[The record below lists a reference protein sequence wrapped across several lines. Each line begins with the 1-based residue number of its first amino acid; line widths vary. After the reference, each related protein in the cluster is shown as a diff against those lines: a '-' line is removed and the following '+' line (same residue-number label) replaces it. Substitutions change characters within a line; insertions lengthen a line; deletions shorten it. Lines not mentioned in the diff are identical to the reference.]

1 MRSIFPESR
10 CLRFTLFGF
19 ASITLLLAAG
29 YFALVT
35 AFPPARMVSLL
46 AEHIKTATGRDFRI
60 NGDLSFRLLPTLAVV
75 ANDLVLSNAD
85 WGSRAEMLKLKR
97 TAFEIALKPL
107 LNGEIRVLK
116 VGLEGADLLLE
127 TDQTGRSNWIFTE
140 VQSPR
145 VPAAIPAF
153 DLEQLVISDANIT
166 YRDAVSGATR
176 SVFVES
182 FKLQTQDEFDLL
194 ATSLVFEQHK
204 AQFDGRVGS
213 LLALIAGAAE
223 WPFDL
228 QLKLNGNELSFNG
241 KLGLKPKLRLDG
253 QISSVTVNLEKWGK
267 NNLGPV
273 PAQPKSSALFSDS
286 EFSLDVLPAF
296 PFSLG
301 FRIDQLLLLG
311 KHRLSAL
318 HGQLK
323 SEPGRVVVEPL
334 SFAAAGGQFRGR
346 VETAS
351 PTGGAIGIVLGFE
364 AKGMSVE
371 SLEAM
376 SGGGALHGGR
386 ADLKANLKLK
396 GNSARK
402 LAASATGEVLLSVAD
417 TRLEGGG
424 AALERNL
431 IVSLLQALIPG
442 RSKQQDLTINCGVVH
457 LPLVNGVAVVDR
469 SIAMETEQIAIS
481 ASGKVDF
488 SAQNLVL
495 AFSPQVKKGLG
506 LNQSSLAHLVML
518 KGPLHNPEIVIDPK
532 GTVFEMANIGVAVAT
547 GGASLLASRLLS
559 EWENTSSC
567 RTAVSGAPAK
577 ASQHVKRCWAGRGAS
592 WRHVLDQVLVLSV
605 SSLVTALLTLATP

>member
-60 NGDLSFRLLPTLAVV
+60 NGDLSFRLLPTLALV

-85 WGSRAEMLKLKR
+85 WGSRAEMLKVKR

-228 QLKLNGNELSFNG
+228 QLKSNGNELSLNG
-241 KLGLKPKLRLDG
+241 KVGLKPKLRVDG
-253 QISSVTVNLEKWGK
+253 QISSVTVNLEKWEK
-267 NNLGPV
+267 NIPGPA
-273 PAQPKSSALFSDS
+273 PARQHKSNALFSDT
-286 EFSLDVLPAF
+286 EFALDVLPSF
-296 PFSLG
+296 PVSLG
-301 FRIDQLLLLG
+301 FRINQLSLPG
-311 KHRLSAL
+311 QHRLSAVL
-318 HGQLK
+318 GYLK

-334 SFAAAGGQFRGR
+334 SFTAAGGQIHGR
-346 VETAS
+346 VEATSA
-351 PTGGAIGIVLGFE
+351 TRGAVGIVLGFE
-364 AKGMSVE
+364 AKGLSVE

-376 SGGGALHGGR
+376 SGSGSLRGGR
-386 ADLKANLKLK
+386 ADLKAKLKLK

-577 ASQHVKRCWAGRGAS
+577 ASQPARKK
-592 WRHVLDQVLVLSV
+592 VLGW
-605 SSLVTALLTLATP
+605 PRR

>member
-301 FRIDQLLLLG
+301 FRIDQLLLPG
-311 KHRLSAL
+311 QHRLSAL

-323 SEPGRVVVEPL
+323 SEPGRVVVEQL
-334 SFAAAGGQFRGR
+334 SFAAAGGKFRGR

-532 GTVFEMANIGVAVAT
+532 GTVFEVANIGVAVAT

-577 ASQHVKRCWAGRGAS
+577 ASQPARKK
-592 WRHVLDQVLVLSV
+592 VLGW
-605 SSLVTALLTLATP
+605 PRR

>member
-1 MRSIFPESR
+1 M
-10 CLRFTLFGF
+10 RFTLFGF

-182 FKLQTQDEFDLL
+182 FELQAQDEFDLL

-267 NNLGPV
+267 IILALCLLNPN
-273 PAQPKSSALFSDS
+273 PAPYL
-286 EFSLDVLPAF
+286 V
-296 PFSLG
+296 
-301 FRIDQLLLLG
+301 
-311 KHRLSAL
+311 
-318 HGQLK
+318 
-323 SEPGRVVVEPL
+323 
-334 SFAAAGGQFRGR
+334 
-346 VETAS
+346 TAS
-351 PTGGAIGIVLGFE
+351 FRWMSCQHFRLVLVFVLINCCCLVSIACLRCMG
-364 AKGMSVE
+364 
-371 SLEAM
+371 
-376 SGGGALHGGR
+376 
-386 ADLKANLKLK
+386 NL
-396 GNSARK
+396 NQSQA
-402 LAASATGEVLLSVAD
+402 VLLSNRCRSLRRVGNFVAES
-417 TRLEGGG
+417 R
-424 AALERNL
+424 RH
-431 IVSLLQALIPG
+431 P
-442 RSKQQDLTINCGVVH
+442 
-457 LPLVNGVAVVDR
+457 PL
-469 SIAMETEQIAIS
+469 
-481 ASGKVDF
+481 
-488 SAQNLVL
+488 
-495 AFSPQVKKGLG
+495 
-506 LNQSSLAHLVML
+506 
-518 KGPLHNPEIVIDPK
+518 
-532 GTVFEMANIGVAVAT
+532 
-547 GGASLLASRLLS
+547 
-559 EWENTSSC
+559 
-567 RTAVSGAPAK
+567 
-577 ASQHVKRCWAGRGAS
+577 AGR
-592 WRHVLDQVLVLSV
+592 
-605 SSLVTALLTLATP
+605 